1 MSKTETKAVAETAEK
16 SAADLLIE
24 MQLKAEK
31 EKALNPMAID
41 SIEEVKGEKTSEGVN
56 IATRIV
62 FANGSVLEA
71 LA

>member
-1 MSKTETKAVAETAEK
+1 
-16 SAADLLIE
+16 
-24 MQLKAEK
+24 
-31 EKALNPMAID
+31 MAID